1 MSILATAA
9 DPLFARPA
17 PERPAYATGILLDA
31 QDFSDEQTYHRGRL
45 ARALAFI
52 TGGGTLAGLAASHRP
67 QSATATEEVQ
77 VAPGLA
83 VDRLGRLI
91 ELPRAACRGLDDWF
105 ADVAAQDGGDL
116 LRTSRYDDLARFLS
130 PRFLNPPA
138 PEVPPVLPARAVVAD
153 VFVRFALC
161 PVGLTP
167 SFAAG
172 PFDALN
178 AVSTSRV
185 RDAYELQ
192 LVARPALT
200 DTQTGLPRASDA
212 ERVFA
217 DAASSAEARRNALQ
231 DGVLGAYAAA
241 YGSSGGATLPPGPE
255 HPSGM
260 DPSAVF
266 VARLLLPV
274 DDSLL
279 PQRTAATPLV
289 DNYARRFLPALGL
302 LAAAALR

>member
-9 DPLFARPA
+9 DPLFTRPA

-45 ARALAFI
+45 ARALAFLA
-52 TGGGTLAGLAASHRP
+52 GGGTLAGLAVDHRP
-67 QSATATEEVQ
+67 ASATQTEEVQ

-105 ADVAAQDGGDL
+105 ADVLAADGGDT

-138 PEVPPVLPARAVVAD
+138 PAVPPVLPAQAVIAD
-153 VFVRFALC
+153 VFLRFAQC
-161 PVGLTP
+161 AVGLTP

-178 AVSTSRV
+178 AVANSRI

-192 LVARPALT
+192 LVPRPALST
-200 DTQTGLPRASDA
+200 TQTGLPRASDA

-217 DAASSAEARRNALQ
+217 DAGSASDARRNALQ
-231 DGVLGAYAAA
+231 DEVLGAYAAA
-241 YGSSGGATLPPGPE
+241 YGSAAAVLPPGPE
-255 HPSGM
+255 HPSGL

-274 DDSLL
+274 DTGTP
-279 PQRTAATPLV
+279 PQRTSETPLV
-289 DNYARRFLPALGL
+289 DNYARRFLPALAL
-302 LAAAALR
+302 LAAGALR

>member
-45 ARALAFI
+45 ARALSFLA
-52 TGGGTLAGLAASHRP
+52 GGGTLAGLAARHRP
-67 QSATATEEVQ
+67 QSLAQAEEVQ
-77 VAPGLA
+77 VASGLA

-105 ADVAAQDGGDL
+105 ADVAAIDGGDL

-130 PRFLNPPA
+130 PRFLNPSP
-138 PEVPPVLPARAVVAD
+138 PEAPPVLPAQAVIAD
-153 VFVRFALC
+153 VFLRFAQC
-161 PVGLTP
+161 AVGLTP
-167 SFAAG
+167 SFASG

-200 DTQTGLPRASDA
+200 DTQSGLPRASDA
-212 ERVFA
+212 ERVFVDTTA
-217 DAASSAEARRNALQ
+217 DAEARRNALQ
-231 DGVLGAYAAA
+231 DEILAAYAAA
-241 YGSSGGATLPPGPE
+241 YGSSGAALPPGPE
-255 HPSGM
+255 HPSGV

-266 VARLLLPV
+266 IARVLLPV
-274 DDSLL
+274 DNSLV
-279 PQRTAATPLV
+279 PQRTAEPPLV
-289 DNYARRFLPALGL
+289 DNYARRFLPALSL
-302 LAAAALR
+302 LTAAALR

>member
-45 ARALAFI
+45 ARALAFLA
-52 TGGGTLAGLAASHRP
+52 GGGTLAGLAVSRRP
-67 QSATATEEVQ
+67 PSPTQAEEVQ

-105 ADVAAQDGGDL
+105 TDTAAQDGGDL
-116 LRTSRYDDLARFLS
+116 LRTSRYADLARFLS

-138 PEVPPVLPARAVVAD
+138 PQTPPVLPALAVVAD
-153 VFVRFALC
+153 VFLRFALC

-178 AVSTSRV
+178 AVGTARV

-192 LVARPALT
+192 LVSRPALT

-212 ERVFA
+212 ERVFT
-217 DAASSAEARRNALQ
+217 DPTSSAEARRNAMQ
-231 DGVLGAYAAA
+231 DEVLAAYAAA
-241 YGSSGGATLPPGPE
+241 YGSSGAVLPPGSE
-255 HPSGM
+255 HPSGL

-266 VARLLLPV
+266 IARVLLPV
-274 DDSLL
+274 DNSLV
-279 PQRTAATPLV
+279 PQRTAEPPLV
-289 DNYARRFLPALGL
+289 DNHARRFLPALGL
-302 LAAAALR
+302 LGAASLR

>member
-45 ARALAFI
+45 ARALSFLA
-52 TGGGTLAGLAASHRP
+52 GGGTLAGLAARHRP
-67 QSATATEEVQ
+67 QSLAQAEEVQ
-77 VAPGLA
+77 VASGLA

-105 ADVAAQDGGDL
+105 ADVAAIDGGDL
-116 LRTSRYDDLARFLS
+116 LRTSRYDDVARFLS
-130 PRFLNPPA
+130 PRFLNPSPPEAPPA
-138 PEVPPVLPARAVVAD
+138 LPAQAVIAD
-153 VFVRFALC
+153 VFLRFAQC
-161 PVGLTP
+161 AVGLTP
-167 SFAAG
+167 SFASG

-200 DTQTGLPRASDA
+200 DTQNGLPRASDA
-212 ERVFA
+212 ERVFVDTTA
-217 DAASSAEARRNALQ
+217 DAEARRNALQ
-231 DGVLGAYAAA
+231 DEILAAYAAA
-241 YGSSGGATLPPGPE
+241 YGSSGAALPPGPE
-255 HPSGM
+255 HPSGV

-266 VARLLLPV
+266 IARVLLPV
-274 DDSLL
+274 DNSLV
-279 PQRTAATPLV
+279 PQRTAEPPLV
-289 DNYARRFLPALGL
+289 DNYARRFLPALSL
-302 LAAAALR
+302 LTAAALR